1 MQGRSVGGQN
11 FEAAG
16 KGSDDPEHRLLMA
29 AAPDQLAAAVD
40 RGRARRGGDVAAE
53 EERRTGMRSGR
64 VESPGQRVQMG
75 FRLLRPELSAAEQ
88 PQQLGVSGAEPVV
101 GQRLPGGEITQPYG
115 RIAQRGRKQDMGHD
129 PGRKQPRG
137 HLVVPWCG
145 RVDAAKSTLYA
156 FPGVFAAAAYPWPFG
171 DTGATSV
178 CSLRNRPAG
187 SAMIVSVRKLAA
199 R

>member
-1 MQGRSVGGQN
+1 
-11 FEAAG
+11 
-16 KGSDDPEHRLLMA
+16 
-29 AAPDQLAAAVD
+29 
-40 RGRARRGGDVAAE
+40 
-53 EERRTGMRSGR
+53 
-64 VESPGQRVQMG
+64 MG

-171 DTGATSV
+171 DTGGHFRLQLTQSSRRISDDRIRPEACGEMIIRQGIFGGGQLAPGQV
-178 CSLRNRPAG
+178 CYLQERFLEEKFSRLERWFGLSGHNDNIDVGTWGHGRVIRQTNR
-187 SAMIVSVRKLAA
+187 
-199 R
+199 